1 MMQKIKNAFYKKFK
15 TFFDATLQIIES
27 KQLKA

>member
-1 MMQKIKNAFYKKFK
+1 LFYKKFK